1 MTTLQTR
8 RAQTPE
14 PESTAPV
21 TTALEIPV
29 SSSPVSTPTAPDSRP
44 RSTRLRT
51 IATWT
56 VTALI
61 AALVL
66 AAFLFHASGGRWF
79 IVQTP
84 SMGTAAPVGTLVL
97 TAPTALEDIEVG
109 DVVSF
114 HPSTTPDETYTHRVV
129 DLADDGALVTR
140 GDINGATDPWATGAE
155 QLIGKVVVAL
165 PGAGWLAKGL
175 PMLLAGSVLVLLL
188 TRLLSSPTH
197 RAAMRVLG
205 ISLVASFT
213 VFVLRPFVGIVV
225 LEATVEDGQTDASLV
240 SVGMLPIRVTAVGG
254 THVDL
259 VSGQVGSIQVPA
271 NGEDFY
277 NVSSALHL
285 PLWGWIVFGALC
297 AAPVLWTVLVG
308 LPAEAEPRGEHGRR
322 ARTAEP
328 AESETAQPAEAA
340 AGATAPARPARPA
353 QPTQPTQ
360 PTEPETAR

>member
-1 MTTLQTR
+1 MTTLLTR
-8 RAQTPE
+8 PAPALPGSTAVPTGTAPTTPGTTPE
-14 PESTAPV
+14 PRS
-21 TTALEIPV
+21 
-29 SSSPVSTPTAPDSRP
+29 P
-44 RSTRLRT
+44 RSPRTRLRT
-51 IATWT
+51 LATWI
-56 VTALI
+56 VTAAV
-61 AALVL
+61 AALVV
-66 AAFLFHASGGRWF
+66 AALLFHLSGGRWF

-97 TAPTALEDIEVG
+97 TAPTPLADIRVG

-129 DLADDGALVTR
+129 DLAADGTLVTR

-165 PGAGWLAKGL
+165 PGVGWLAKGL

-188 TRLLSSPTH
+188 SRLLASPTH

-240 SVGMLPIRVTAVGG
+240 SVGLLPIRVTAVGG
-254 THVDL
+254 THADL

-285 PLWGWIVFGALC
+285 PLWGWILFGAVC

-308 LPAEAEPRGEHGRR
+308 LPAGDEPRGEHGRR
-322 ARTAEP
+322 ARTTQ
-328 AESETAQPAEAA
+328 TAQTE
-340 AGATAPARPARPA
+340 T
-353 QPTQPTQ
+353 
-360 PTEPETAR
+360 TEPEPEPAR

>member
-1 MTTLQTR
+1 MTTLLTR
-8 RAQTPE
+8 PAPALPVPTAVPTGTARTTPGTTPE
-14 PESTAPV
+14 PR
-21 TTALEIPV
+21 
-29 SSSPVSTPTAPDSRP
+29 SPRTPR
-44 RSTRLRT
+44 TRLRT
-51 IATWT
+51 LATWL
-56 VTALI
+56 VTAVI
-61 AALVL
+61 AALVV

-97 TAPTALEDIEVG
+97 TAPTPLEDIRVG

-114 HPSTTPDETYTHRVV
+114 HPTTTPDETYTHRVV
-129 DLADDGALVTR
+129 DLADDGTLVTR

-155 QLIGKVVVAL
+155 QLIGEVVVAL

-175 PMLLAGSVLVLLL
+175 PMLLAGTVLVLLL

-254 THVDL
+254 TNVDL

-285 PLWGWIVFGALC
+285 PLWGWILFGALC

-308 LPAEAEPRGEHGRR
+308 LPAGAEPAGEHGRR
-322 ARTAEP
+322 ARTAE
-328 AESETAQPAEAA
+328 A
-340 AGATAPARPARPA
+340 APAA
-353 QPTQPTQ
+353 QAAQ
-360 PTEPETAR
+360 A

>member
-1 MTTLQTR
+1 MTTLQSR
-8 RAQTPE
+8 PAPAL
-14 PESTAPV
+14 PGSTAVP
-21 TTALEIPV
+21 TGTASPLTPAT
-29 SSSPVSTPTAPDSRP
+29 PVSTPEP
-44 RSTRLRT
+44 RSRLRT
-51 IATWT
+51 VATWT
-56 VTALI
+56 VTALV
-61 AALVL
+61 AALVV

-97 TAPTALEDIEVG
+97 TAPTPLEDIRVG

-114 HPSTTPDETYTHRVV
+114 HPTTTPDETYTHRVV
-129 DLADDGALVTR
+129 DLADDGTLVTR

-175 PMLLAGSVLVLLL
+175 PMLLAGTVLVLLL

-254 THVDL
+254 THADL

-285 PLWGWIVFGALC
+285 PLWGWILFGALC
-297 AAPVLWTVLVG
+297 ATPVLWTMLVG

-322 ARTAEP
+322 ARAAETAPTETEP
-328 AESETAQPAEAA
+328 AETAETAE
-340 AGATAPARPARPA
+340 
-353 QPTQPTQ
+353 
-360 PTEPETAR
+360 TEPATR